1 MHSFLLL
8 SQHIEMLHFPAKSQ
22 LREQTYVCMHVVP
35 LTCAHTVY
43 VFLSPSLLVCLSGC
57 HLIYFQVFGAVH
69 TLLGCKILETAA
81 PINLLP
87 LIREGK
93 ELHMCLLLRFTV
105 GRLDM

>member
-1 MHSFLLL
+1 MHACSSIDL
-8 SQHIEMLHFPAKSQ
+8 
-22 LREQTYVCMHVVP
+22 CMYS
-35 LTCAHTVY
+35 LCI
-43 VFLSPSLLVCLSGC
+43 LSPTLLVCLSGC

-69 TLLGCKILETAA
+69 ACFLGCKILETAA